1 MTVDMSRLDVPLPIL
16 TLQLAAAHTASPS
29 DRIAYALDEWL
40 ITHPKACSTDA
51 DYPGW
56 TERIAALAAANH
68 RTPKE
73 TP

>member
-1 MTVDMSRLDVPLPIL
+1 MTRPIDDLDVPLPVL
-16 TLQLAAAHTASPS
+16 TLQLAAAHSASPS

-56 TERIAALAAANH
+56 TEQIAALAAANH

-73 TP
+73 GS